1 MRKCESTWLCSSAF
15 SSIEAM
21 EQTIPGMEEGLPAAM
36 PQLDAL
42 LAEPG

>member
-1 MRKCESTWLCSSAF
+1 MTGVIRF

-21 EQTIPGMEEGLPAAM
+21 ERTAPGMEEGLRAGM

-42 LAEPG
+42 LTDPTETRD